1 MENNKIV
8 YIHRKKTD
16 NTIFYVGIGEPKRA
30 YVKYNRSSLWNNT
43 VNKHGYYVEVI
54 LEGLSQED
62 ACDIEIYLINKFG
75 RKDLSLGALV
85 NLTEGGEGIVNASEE
100 TKRKISEAQKGNT
113 AWLGRKH
120 SEETKKRMSI
130 AQKGHTNGLGRIHS
144 KETKKKI
151 SDKQSKGVLDT
162 LTGKIYKSVN
172 EASEAVNVRP
182 NTMSRWL
189 SGCRKNNSTLR
200 YLN

>member
-16 NTIFYVGIGEPKRA
+16 STIFYVGIGEPKRA

-100 TKRKISEAQKGNT
+100 
-113 AWLGRKH
+113 
-120 SEETKKRMSI
+120 KK
-130 AQKGHTNGLGRIHS
+130 
-144 KETKKKI
+144 
-151 SDKQSKGVLDT
+151 LDFSG
-162 LTGKIYKSVN
+162 GKI
-172 EASEAVNVRP
+172 RP
-182 NTMSRWL
+182 TTGVVMNRSRQIHHLSMSMDSRYNPY
-189 SGCRKNNSTLR
+189 RKNGSYARKRNAKE
-200 YLN
+200 